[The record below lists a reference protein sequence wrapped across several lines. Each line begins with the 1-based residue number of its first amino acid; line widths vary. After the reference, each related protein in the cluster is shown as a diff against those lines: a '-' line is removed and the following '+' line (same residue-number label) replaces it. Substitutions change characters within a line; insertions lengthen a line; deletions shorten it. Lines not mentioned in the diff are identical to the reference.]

1 MLDCLVST
9 HPFEKIGNFLLKLLG
24 VETLKS
30 YLSGIYTSGKRE
42 DSFAIADSG
51 NLKKGKILLRL
62 CLQYKLQKVTKMG
75 FRNSVNVG

>member
-1 MLDCLVST
+1 ML
-9 HPFEKIGNFLLKLLG
+9 GAQ
-24 VETLKS
+24 TLKS
-30 YLSGIYTSGKRE
+30 YLSGIYTDGKRE

-62 CLQYKLQKVTKMG
+62 GLQYKLQKVTKMG